1 MSGTHSVVCFKIITV
16 LNFCLSCSSSYLLFG
31 AQCFVIQ
38 GAGKLRSLKT
48 ETQIGNL
55 QFLHVYITYIRLS
68 KTVERNLL
76 MAESMKSNLP
86 TLLQK
91 SLEECIVEPGPVGK
105 KISKPEDL
113 VRIYDTVLQ
122 VAYIYLFFN
131 RQQWWQRKY
140 CLM

>member
-1 MSGTHSVVCFKIITV
+1 M
-16 LNFCLSCSSSYLLFG
+16 YLLFG
-31 AQCFVIQ
+31 PHCFVIQ
-38 GAGKLRSLKT
+38 GPGKLRSLKT

-91 SLEECIVEPGPVGK
+91 SSEDCIVESGPVGR

-113 VRIYDTVLQ
+113 VRIYDTLLQ
-122 VAYIYLFFN
+122 VVFCRSIRVKLLFSLLLF
-131 RQQWWQRKY
+131 
-140 CLM
+140 C

>member
-1 MSGTHSVVCFKIITV
+1 M
-16 LNFCLSCSSSYLLFG
+16 
-31 AQCFVIQ
+31 
-38 GAGKLRSLKT
+38 RSLKT

-91 SLEECIVEPGPVGK
+91 SSEECIVESGPVGK

-122 VAYIYLFFN
+122 VVYCRVYYTFFFN
-131 RQQWWQRKY
+131 R
-140 CLM
+140 